1 MYYGLGRPGG
11 FPHGEIRRGILE
23 RLRVASRQPVLSSF
37 EESQE
42 SMVEELWEQIGQFQG
57 DQLSMQI
64 RQGLNMPPE
73 EVSDAT
79 LADLMRIMMDR
90 DETLEDLNI
99 PVVSGGAK
107 QHERV
112 GGGAPRCLPTSPALA
127 A

>member
-1 MYYGLGRPGG
+1 MYHGLGRPGG

-23 RLRVASRQPVLSSF
+23 RLRIASRQPILSSF
-37 EESQE
+37 EESQD
-42 SMVEELWEQIGQFQG
+42 SMVEDLWEQIGQFQG

-73 EVSDAT
+73 ELPDAT

-99 PVVSGGAK
+99 PVEDLRSMSEWEAA
-107 QHERV
+107 HR
-112 GGGAPRCLPTSPALA
+112 AAFPPPRR
-127 A
+127 